1 MVSFVRSETGEC
13 TSETQVGY
21 QPHEIQERT
30 FRFAVRVMRLVN
42 SIPRSVAGQTIARQL
57 ARSGAGV
64 GANVEEAQGAHSK
77 ADFGRRMSI
86 ARAEARESLYWLR
99 LVQEL
104 KLVPAKRMK
113 EIVQEADEIVR
124 VLVAIVRNTRRRS
137 GASSVRNS

>member
-1 MVSFVRSETGEC
+1 MRSRQSEC
-13 TSETQVGY
+13 SSELEPDY

-57 ARSGAGV
+57 ARAGASV

-86 ARAEARESLYWLR
+86 ARAEARECLYWLR
-99 LVQEL
+99 LVREL
-104 KLVPAKRMK
+104 KLVSTTRMT

-124 VLVAIVRNTRRRS
+124 VLVAIVRNVRRRC
-137 GASSVRNS
+137 GAGDIRNS